1 MFLRK
6 SLFCSLAGLN
16 HGFGGPWDSLWI
28 FLSNSTFI
36 MLLVQ
41 KFLNFMPGFKSDILA
56 IFQFCHNATFESFW
70 EIYRA
75 TAFRPDCNPSII
87 GPSLKSKRLVVGVRL
102 VIIIKMIWREK
113 KSASSLHLF
122 FWEKLLLHTEVLYM
136 SKKHTSLK
144 KNTNWAKISHFWGKS
159 FYFDM

>member
-1 MFLRK
+1 
-6 SLFCSLAGLN
+6 
-16 HGFGGPWDSLWI
+16 
-28 FLSNSTFI
+28 
-36 MLLVQ
+36 MLLLHDVYWVSRYQDIREYLVQ
-41 KFLNFMPGFKSDILA
+41 CTVAIYFYLYYNDQYIL
-56 IFQFCHNATFESFW
+56 H
-70 EIYRA
+70 RA
-75 TAFRPDCNPSII
+75 TVFIPDCIPSII

-102 VIIIKMIWREK
+102 VIIIKMIRREK